1 MITMEQAPVQ
11 GMAVTIIAESVFG
24 SLLLD
29 GRSGIREILMVKQAV
44 QTSGRSPPS

>member
-24 SLLLD
+24 SLFLES
-29 GRSGIREILMVKQAV
+29 RSGIKVI
-44 QTSGRSPPS
+44 SG